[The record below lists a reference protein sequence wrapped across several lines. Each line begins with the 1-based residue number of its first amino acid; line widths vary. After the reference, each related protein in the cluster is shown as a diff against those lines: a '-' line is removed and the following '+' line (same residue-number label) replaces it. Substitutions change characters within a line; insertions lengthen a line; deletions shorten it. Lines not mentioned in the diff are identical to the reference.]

1 MTITRVSALRW
12 RVMRE
17 LRFCLVFTQPQ
28 TQTNVLLARHFI
40 LSPLCLFKLA
50 RYDRGCRLHIKRLT
64 SRSSKP
70 PRRQMSPSS
79 LRRKGQDAL
88 LMSAASS
95 EYSKGPGRRVVCVFC
110 TGIVC
115 ERERERPLITQ
126 MHIGGS
132 ANALHTRGR
141 FAFVRAAAA
150 AFGSRVGGGGKRRCV
165 PRSVFASRGTHLLDN
180 SNSSFAAANPE
191 EFFVC
196 YLCVCVSS
204 VGGSCEGP
212 PERGGVELNNKCAE
226 LRVVKPLIDKQGC

>member
-150 AFGSRVGGGGKRRCV
+150 AFGSRVGGGGEAALCPSLGLCVARHAFVRQFQFIFRGGKSRR
-165 PRSVFASRGTHLLDN
+165 VFCLL
-180 SNSSFAAANPE
+180 
-191 EFFVC
+191 FVC
-196 YLCVCVSS
+196 LREFSRRLLR
-204 VGGSCEGP
+204 GSTGA
-212 PERGGVELNNKCAE
+212 RRR
-226 LRVVKPLIDKQGC
+226 RVK